1 MFGKEENT
9 MTTAMILRTIFEI
22 LLVGFALYALFNED
36 KFAAV
41 ERRIFAHLRRK
52 TFKVVSSPK
61 RSYNDI

>member
-9 MTTAMILRTIFEI
+9 MTTTMILRTIFEI

-36 KFAAV
+36 KFAAI

>member
-1 MFGKEENT
+1 